1 MLSLRAP
8 HARTPTAAPLVPH
21 NLIVSGPDDQGGE
34 APAIQIGKRS
44 GLRMYVH
51 AAFAEKDP
59 NVIAQRTRRTHAP
72 PPRRVARARMAVHRS
87 VAATTLAVPRP
98 SGYCSACGAYRPVIA
113 DTMRMTVRAAAD
125 ELTRRK
131 MAPLRHGTRSSDIV
145 RAGIFTQGCAGA
157 DQEDW
162 VTEPR
167 MSGTRSLGQTRI
179 SLCGGPSGISG
190 WIVYHGVTRPLLR
203 YFGLERL
210 TTPLELDSRDSAPL
224 QWHNT

>member
-1 MLSLRAP
+1 MPGRRPQRPWYRTTLSCRAP
-8 HARTPTAAPLVPH
+8 MTKVARHRLSKLENVQGCECTCTPRL
-21 NLIVSGPDDQGGE
+21 LR
-34 APAIQIGKRS
+34 RS
-44 GLRMYVH
+44 L
-51 AAFAEKDP
+51 